1 MKDYILIKL
10 RSGEEIIASM
20 MSKNRNGIK
29 VLRPMQIRQVPFMD
43 HMTGSLKAAVVM
55 ENWIGRTDEDEVT
68 IPNNWI
74 GIKMLPSDEV
84 IQAYERYMTN
94 EDMPKETVKAAP
106 SLDKKDQDELK
117 RLEDEMTKMMGEMAA
132 EAGITSPLVGGIDN
146 FASEMGKHEGKDVVV
161 VNFVFPS
168 KMFKNMVEDGIL
180 EDFLMG
186 GMSFQ
191 DDNGDES
198 DEDDMED
205 DVDSAPKKR
214 NSDDAGGVKDS
225 GKQTFGNSFKD
236 WSPDPKDYL

>member
-10 RSGEEIIASM
+10 RSGEEIIASL
-20 MSKNRNGIK
+20 MSKNRNGLK

-55 ENWIGRTDEDEVT
+55 ENWIGRTNDNEVT

-74 GIKMLPSDEV
+74 GIKMLPSTEV
-84 IQAYERYMTN
+84 IEAYERYMKN
-94 EDMPKETVKAAP
+94 EDMPKETPKP
-106 SLDKKDQDELK
+106 IDQKEQDELK
-117 RLEDEMTKMMGEMAA
+117 RIEEEMTKMMSEMAA
-132 EAGITSPLVGGIDN
+132 DAGITSPMVGGMDS
-146 FASEMGKHEGKDVVV
+146 FTSEMGKNEGKDVVV

-168 KMFKNMVEDGIL
+168 KMFKNMMDEGIL

-186 GMSFQ
+186 GMSYQ
-191 DDNGDES
+191 DDNGDDS

-205 DVDSAPKKR
+205 DVDPAIKKR
-214 NSDDAGGVKDS
+214 RLSDDAGGVRDS
-225 GKQTFGNSFKD
+225 GKETFGNSFKD